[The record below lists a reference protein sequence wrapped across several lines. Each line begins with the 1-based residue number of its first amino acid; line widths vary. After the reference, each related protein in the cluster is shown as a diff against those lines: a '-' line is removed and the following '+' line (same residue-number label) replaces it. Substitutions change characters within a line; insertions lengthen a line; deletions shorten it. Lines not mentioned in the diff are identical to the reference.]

1 MCKKLKNLALPVLA
15 VLALVAFFAG
25 PAFAGGIALTG
36 TRMPAPVTPAPA
48 GQFHSIPL
56 TGTQAVGAINGTQAI
71 TGITGQALNGT
82 RPATVNIPVPGTN
95 KSIPLTGTIAGSR
108 ATGVIVGVNLFTV
121 KFP

>member
-1 MCKKLKNLALPVLA
+1 MCKRINKQAFAIIIA
-15 VLALVAFFAG
+15 VLALSIAS

-36 TRMPAPVTPAPA
+36 TIPPAPA
-48 GQFHSIPL
+48 ATASASRGIPL
-56 TGTQAVGAINGTQAI
+56 TGTQGTALNGTTAI
-71 TGITGQALNGT
+71 TGITGQALTGT

-95 KSIPLTGTIAGSR
+95 KSIPLTGTITGSS

>member
-1 MCKKLKNLALPVLA
+1 MRKRVNKQAFAVIIAALALSIA
-15 VLALVAFFAG
+15 S

-36 TRMPAPVTPAPA
+36 TRIPAPASPAPA
-48 GQFHSIPL
+48 GHIGIPL

-71 TGITGQALNGT
+71 TGVTGQALTGT

-95 KSIPLTGTIAGSR
+95 QSVPLTGTISGSSS
-108 ATGVIVGVNLFTV
+108 TGVIVGVNLFTV

>member
-1 MCKKLKNLALPVLA
+1 MCKKVKNPALAVALA
-15 VLALVAFFAG
+15 VLALSVAS

-36 TRMPAPVTPAPA
+36 TIPPAPA
-48 GQFHSIPL
+48 APASAGRGIPL
-56 TGTQAVGAINGTQAI
+56 TGTQGTALNGTTAI
-71 TGITGQALNGT
+71 TGITGQALTGT

-95 KSIPLTGTIAGSR
+95 KSIPLTGTITGSS

>member
-1 MCKKLKNLALPVLA
+1 MCKRVNKQAFAIIIA
-15 VLALVAFFAG
+15 VLALSIAS

-36 TRMPAPVTPAPA
+36 TMPPALAAPAPT
-48 GQFHSIPL
+48 GGRGIPL
-56 TGTQAVGAINGTQAI
+56 TGTQPQAVMNGTQAI
-71 TGITGQALNGT
+71 TGITGQAFTGT

-95 KSIPLTGTIAGSR
+95 KSIPLTGTITGSS